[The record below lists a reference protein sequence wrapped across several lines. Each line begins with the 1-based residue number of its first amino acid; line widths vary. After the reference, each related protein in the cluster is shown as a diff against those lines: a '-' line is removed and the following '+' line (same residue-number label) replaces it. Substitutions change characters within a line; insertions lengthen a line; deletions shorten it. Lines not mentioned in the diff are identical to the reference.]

1 MKIERFEDIEAWKL
15 ARELTNKVYA
25 LTQKKEFSRDFELRD
40 QIRAAS
46 GSAMHNI
53 AEGFDADSTA
63 EFIRFLRYTKRS
75 CSEVQSKLYIAL
87 DELYIS
93 QEEFQTVYDLAGET
107 RACTKGFI
115 KYLKRYASE
124 KKSQL
129 ETLSP

>member
-1 MKIERFEDIEAWKL
+1 MKIDRFEDIEAWKL
-15 ARELTNKVYA
+15 ARKLTNKVYA
-25 LTQKKEFSRDFELRD
+25 LTRKEEFSRDFELRD
-40 QIRAAS
+40 QIRAAA

-75 CSEVQSKLYIAL
+75 CSEVQSELYIAL

-93 QEEFQTVYDLAGET
+93 SDEFQDVYDLAGET

-115 KYLKRYASE
+115 KYLQRYAFE
-124 KKSQL
+124 NK
-129 ETLSP
+129 

>member
-15 ARELTNKVYA
+15 ARKLTNMVYA
-25 LTQKKEFSRDFELRD
+25 LTRKEAFSRDFELRN

-75 CSEVQSKLYIAL
+75 CSEVQS
-87 DELYIS
+87 ELYVAFDERYITE
-93 QEEFQTVYDLAGET
+93 EEFREVYDLAGET

-115 KYLKRYASE
+115 KYLQRYAAE
-124 KKSQL
+124 NK
-129 ETLSP
+129 

>member
-15 ARELTNKVYA
+15 ARKLTNNIYELTRKDP
-25 LTQKKEFSRDFELRD
+25 FSRDFELRN

-75 CSEVQSKLYIAL
+75 CSEVQSELYVAL
-87 DELYIS
+87 DEQYITQDQF
-93 QEEFQTVYDLAGET
+93 QEVYDLAGET
-107 RACTKGFI
+107 RACTKGFV
-115 KYLKRYASE
+115 KYLKRYAAGNN
-124 KKSQL
+124 
-129 ETLSP
+129 

>member
-15 ARELTNKVYA
+15 ARKLTNMVYA
-25 LTQKKEFSRDFELRD
+25 LTRKEAFSRDFELRN

-75 CSEVQSKLYIAL
+75 CSEVQSELYIAL
-87 DELYIS
+87 DENYIS
-93 QEEFQTVYDLAGET
+93 DEEFREVYDLAGET
-107 RACTKGFI
+107 RACTKGLI
-115 KYLKRYASE
+115 KYLQRYAA
-124 KKSQL
+124 KNK
-129 ETLSP
+129 